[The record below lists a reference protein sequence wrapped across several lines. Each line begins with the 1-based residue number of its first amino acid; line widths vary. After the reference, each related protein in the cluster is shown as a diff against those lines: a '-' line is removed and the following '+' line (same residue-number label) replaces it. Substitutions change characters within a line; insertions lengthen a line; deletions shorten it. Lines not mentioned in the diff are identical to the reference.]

1 MWVNADSFEFGDS
14 VLTLQQ
20 EWARMDV
27 LLEKCFHDGFAANGI
42 ARSEF
47 VSVFTA
53 AIRPGTGF
61 ERGYILELMDIETR
75 YAVGWSRRFAVR
87 RSPKLNSIANTQGK
101 GRDDFNADIFERAG
115 CLIFA
120 SYEQRKSLMEK

>member
-1 MWVNADSFEFGDS
+1 MFQASIEQCPTMWVNADSFEFGDS

-47 VSVFTA
+47 VSEFTA
-53 AIRPGTGF
+53 AMRPGTGF
-61 ERGYILELMDIETR
+61 ERGYILELMDL
-75 YAVGWSRRFAVR
+75 
-87 RSPKLNSIANTQGK
+87 PNSS
-101 GRDDFNADIFERAG
+101 
-115 CLIFA
+115 LIFFSTFFLGPHLA
-120 SYEQRKSLMEK
+120 NFFSLGELKWPGSSSSSSDGK